1 MADPPVN
8 FLSKVPSRTPLGRR
22 RYLGLTTI
30 IPFALAALMLVFLVT
45 GFDVDLAGTWER
57 IKSSNPLLFVLA
69 ILVHYTTFAFRG
81 GRWRVLLRNVQPAG
95 TRVLGVAHCSALMLM
110 AWFVNSLVWFRL
122 GDAYRAYAYAE
133 HTGESF
139 FRTIGTVLAER
150 VLDVTM
156 VFLLI
161 VAGALTLAI
170 GGADASWGFVVVAAV
185 LTIALLAMLL
195 GMALFRWRLA
205 HLLPAR
211 LQEFYQRFHQGTIGS
226 FRRLPMV
233 TLLSL
238 LSWLAEVGRLY
249 LVTEAVGVDISLGLI
264 ILVAVANALLTLI
277 PLTPGGLGLVE
288 PGIVGLLMISLPREE
303 ALPVAL
309 LDRSISFLSLL
320 LVGGVVFLAYQLL
333 KRRGFVAEAPQTESA
348 QQE

>member
-1 MADPPVN
+1 MNLAN
-8 FLSKVPSRTPLGRR
+8 FFFQVQSHLPGARR

-30 IPFALAALMLVFLVT
+30 IPFALAALVLAFLVT
-45 GFDVDLAGTWER
+45 GFDVDLAGTWAR
-57 IKSSNPLLFVLA
+57 MKASNPWLFALA

-81 GRWRVLLRNVQPAG
+81 ARWQVLLQNVQPKG
-95 TRVLGVAHCSALMLM
+95 TRVLGVAHCSVLMLM

-122 GDAYRAYAYAE
+122 GDAYRAYAYSDE
-133 HTGESF
+133 TGESF
-139 FRTIGTVLAER
+139 FRAIGTVLAER

-161 VAGALTLAI
+161 VGGALTLAI
-170 GGADASWGFVVVAAV
+170 GGSEASWRFVVASAILSVALVGVLMAMAV
-185 LTIALLAMLL
+185 
-195 GMALFRWRLA
+195 FRWRLA
-205 HLLPAR
+205 HLLPGR
-211 LQEFYQRFHQGTIGS
+211 LQEFYQRFHQGTLGS
-226 FRRLPMV
+226 FRRLPLV

-249 LVTEAVGVDISLGLI
+249 LVSEALGVDVSLGLVV
-264 ILVAVANALLTLI
+264 LVAVANALLTLI

-288 PGIVGLLMISLPREE
+288 PGIVGLLMVSLPRAD

-309 LDRSISFLSLL
+309 LDRAISFLSLL
-320 LVGGVVFLAYQLL
+320 IVGGVVFLAYQLL
-333 KRRGFVAEAPQTESA
+333 KRRRAVLQSESA